1 MVPCVPDGGSI
12 TPLLQQHPSETLL
25 CHIALAHSSCP
36 YIHLHT
42 QSYMTKYSPPSGSI
56 CTLHTLQAIWLVL
69 LHLYRPTWAQMMG
82 NILSLTTHLKH
93 SVRWPSTN
101 ANVNDAL
108 SASGHQLAKGAGGG
122 WSIIQ
127 EKKLEASRF
136 LLAALTSNIITPC
149 VQPGSSCEQRC
160 HHNYGVI
167 IMMMV
172 SDSVV
177 NVLGSQKRLG
187 RKKYGSLI
195 KELKTVLSGE
205 TEQAGTQSWWGG
217 SCWFIRA
224 RVIAVTYTL
233 PHTTRTH
240 RTKALFLIV
249 YLTFKNIALTLPD
262 LKPQCVRFSGI

>member
-12 TPLLQQHPSETLL
+12 APLLQQHPSETQL

-42 QSYMTKYSPPSGSI
+42 QSYMTMYSPPSGSI

-93 SVRWPSTN
+93 SVRWPRTS

-108 SASGHQLAKGAGGG
+108 SASGHQLAKGAVGR

-149 VQPGSSCEQRC
+149 VQPGSSREQRC
-160 HHNYGVI
+160 HHNYRVV

-177 NVLGSQKRLG
+177 NVLGSQKLW
-187 RKKYGSLI
+187 RKKNGSLI
-195 KELKTVLSGE
+195 KGPKTALSGE
-205 TEQAGTQSWWGG
+205 TEQAGTQSWRGG

-224 RVIAVTYTL
+224 RIIAVTSTH

-240 RTKALFLIV
+240 RTKALFLIA
-249 YLTFKNIALTLPD
+249 YLTFKNVALTRPD
-262 LKPQCVRFSGI
+262 LKAQYVRFGGI